1 MLGTATVSVPPQ
13 EPSRLAPGGRRARH
27 NGAEAALGGARR
39 SEGTPALGAAA
50 QHPPLVSKVTGSENS
65 PATALLH
72 ARTRKFMYFMSN
84 FSPAGTAGLQ
94 TGHGGGRRRD
104 PVLGTA
110 TQTSGTAPGACH
122 PQHPP

>member
-1 MLGTATVSVPPQ
+1 MLGTATVSVPPKSPPACTQ
-13 EPSRLAPGGRRARH
+13 GAAEPGTTGQRQRW
-27 NGAEAALGGARR
+27 GGARR
-39 SEGTPALGAAA
+39 SEGTPVLGAAA
-50 QHPPLVSKVTGSENS
+50 RHPPLVSKVTGSENS

-122 PQHPP
+122 PQRPP